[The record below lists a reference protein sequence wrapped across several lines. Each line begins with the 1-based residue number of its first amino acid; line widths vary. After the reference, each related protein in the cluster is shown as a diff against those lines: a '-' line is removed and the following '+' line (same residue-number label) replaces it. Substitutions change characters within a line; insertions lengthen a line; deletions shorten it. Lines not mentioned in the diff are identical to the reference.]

1 MQTFL
6 IINLANIF
14 IRIQEGRTEKEINI
28 VIGNLGSKNCQNM
41 LLAERP
47 GQFVI
52 STKCQRKQRKRKRN
66 EKALSIIFAPQ
77 QNDFIIHRSRAHNC
91 CQETFRIS

>member
-1 MQTFL
+1 
-6 IINLANIF
+6 
-14 IRIQEGRTEKEINI
+14 
-28 VIGNLGSKNCQNM
+28 M

-77 QNDFIIHRSRAHNC
+77 QNDFIIHRSRAGDVSNFM
-91 CQETFRIS
+91 T